1 MAQIQAGHLPGGLQG
16 LFNGM
21 RGAIAM
27 TWHYIAGELSLLL
40 GELQEVTSDEVF
52 ASEISN
58 LRREVEAEPFPA
70 LVHIAARSL
79 ALANDICK
87 ISLARGD
94 TCSFMRQL
102 LICNELWCF
111 GVSAGLFIDD

>member
-1 MAQIQAGHLPGGLQG
+1 
-16 LFNGM
+16 
-21 RGAIAM
+21 M

-40 GELQEVTSDEVF
+40 GELQEVTSDEMF
-52 ASEISN
+52 SLEISN
-58 LRREVEAEPFPA
+58 LRKEVEVEPLSV

-79 ALANDICK
+79 ALANDMCA

-94 TCSFMRQL
+94 SVNFTRQL